1 MKILIIEDDTGLNRG
16 ISFALEQEGYE
27 TVSARTL
34 QEGDALFEKENPD
47 AVILDLN
54 LPDGDGVEF
63 CRKIRQL
70 SGAEA
75 ETAILMLTAR
85 DLETDEIM
93 GLTSGADDYITK
105 PFSVSVLKI
114 RLQNVL
120 RRKISSQEMGAS
132 PLEILTENR
141 LQGQS
146 YYEETGHNGKVSGI
160 SQWNAAYKL
169 TSGDI
174 TLDTKTLRA
183 FCGEQELNLSMTE
196 FRLLQYFME
205 NRNQALL
212 KEQILQH
219 IWDADGNFV
228 EENTLSVNISRLR
241 KKLNGN
247 YIRTIQGI
255 GYLWEEKQ

>member
-27 TVSARTL
+27 TVSAHTL
-34 QEGDALFEKENPD
+34 REGGSRFEEENPD

-54 LPDGDGVEF
+54 LPDGDGIDF
-63 CRKIRQL
+63 CKKIRQL
-70 SGAEA
+70 PGAGS

-120 RRKISSQEMGAS
+120 RRKASSRD
-132 PLEILTENR
+132 ILTDGGSR
-141 LQGQS
+141 RQQGREDGNGVGEIFR
-146 YYEETGHNGKVSGI
+146 EEAEHRI
-160 SQWNAAYKL
+160 
-169 TSGDI
+169 TSGEI
-174 TLDTKTLRA
+174 ILDTKTLRA
-183 FCGEQELNLSMTE
+183 FCGEQELSLSMTE

-205 NRNQALL
+205 NRNRALL

-255 GYLWEEKQ
+255 GYLWEEKK